1 MRTINMFAN
10 SAEVVGLSRKAQ
22 MSLMGGDAK
31 KEEAPKKKEEKKLKK
46 GEYPLEFPELDIP
59 L

>member
-1 MRTINMFAN
+1 MKTINMFAN
-10 SAEVVGLSRKAQ
+10 SAEVMGLSRKAQ
-22 MSLMGGDAK
+22 MSLMGGEVK
-31 KEEAPKKKEEKKLKK
+31 KEEAPKKKEVKKLKK